1 MLLATDAVVLH
12 VFDYL
17 ESSRIIRLATREAGV
32 VSVIAR
38 GARRP
43 RSRFGSALDLFT
55 GGAAQLAVKPGR
67 EMQTLTGWE
76 AVRVRHQLGT
86 SLERFTAA
94 AALAELALRFTGDVP
109 NPDAYDALVRALDTV
124 QAAEPTEAAGA
135 AVAGA
140 WRMVAELGFSPAV
153 DECASCHAE
162 LAPDEAAPF
171 SHVAGGVL
179 CRRCAAAAPGGR
191 PLPPRARAAL
201 RRWVSAGTDAP
212 DEAAGRVDDA
222 AEVAAHQRLLR
233 LFLQAHLTDGR
244 PLPAF
249 ELWEQRRWSTR

>member
-1 MLLATDAVVLH
+1 MLLSTDAVVLH

-17 ESSRIIRLATREAGV
+17 ESSRIIRLGTREAGV

-55 GGAAQLAVKPGR
+55 GGAAHLAVKPGR

-76 AVRVRHQLGT
+76 AVRVRHQLGA
-86 SLERFTAA
+86 SLEHFTAA
-94 AALAELALRFTGDVP
+94 SALAELALRFSGDVP
-109 NPDAYDALVRALDTV
+109 NPDAYDALVAALDAV
-124 QAAEPTEAAGA
+124 VAAEPAEAANA

-140 WRMVAELGFSPAV
+140 WQLVAELGFAPAV
-153 DECASCHAE
+153 DDCASCHAA
-162 LAPDEAAPF
+162 LALEEPAPF
-171 SHVAGGVL
+171 SHGAGGVL

-201 RRWVSAGTDAP
+201 RSWMAGAP
-212 DEAAGRVDDA
+212 AAIGDPT
-222 AEVAAHQRLLR
+222 ELAAHQRLLR
-233 LFLQAHLTDGR
+233 LFLQAHLADGR

-249 ELWEQRRWSTR
+249 ELWEQRRWSAR

>member
-55 GGAAQLAVKPGR
+55 GGAAQLAVKSGR

-76 AVRVRHQLGT
+76 AVRVRHRLGE

-94 AALAELALRFTGDVP
+94 SALAELALRFSGDVP
-109 NPDAYDALVRALDTV
+109 NPDAYDALVSALDAV
-124 QAAEPTEAAGA
+124 AGA
-135 AVAGA
+135 APADAAAYAVAGA
-140 WRMVAELGFSPAV
+140 WRLVAELGFAPAL
-153 DECASCHAE
+153 DECASCHAD
-162 LAPDEAAPF
+162 LAPED
-171 SHVAGGVL
+171 
-179 CRRCAAAAPGGR
+179 
-191 PLPPRARAAL
+191 
-201 RRWVSAGTDAP
+201 
-212 DEAAGRVDDA
+212 
-222 AEVAAHQRLLR
+222 
-233 LFLQAHLTDGR
+233 
-244 PLPAF
+244 
-249 ELWEQRRWSTR
+249 